1 MVDLWLNVLPWLG
14 FREPFSALTHLL
26 GAVLS
31 LGALAALLRRA
42 HARGR
47 RGWALVDLGLY
58 GAAMAFAFV
67 ASTLFHTFMRAP
79 DGLVLYKK
87 LDHAAIFVMMAGT
100 GTAIYS
106 ALPTRRRRKA
116 VLIAALWA
124 VSLAALVV
132 KMRVWPM
139 PLWLT
144 ALIYVTVGWASA
156 GGFFFVV
163 REWGWRRLGLFFAG
177 AAVLTLGAVIFAL
190 EWPVLWP
197 GLIEGHELFHVLVLL
212 GIGLHAMFVYRHC
225 TIPGAFAAYDDEPA
239 VDLDLAPSPIPTNA

>member
-1 MVDLWLNVLPWLG
+1 MANVWLNVLPWLG
-14 FREPFSALTHLL
+14 FREPFSALSHLL

-31 LGALAALLRRA
+31 VVALVALLRRA
-42 HARGR
+42 YDRGR
-47 RGWALVDLGLY
+47 HGWALVDLGLY
-58 GAAMAFAFV
+58 GVSMTFVFV

-116 VLIAALWA
+116 VLIGALWA
-124 VSLAALVV
+124 VSLGALVV
-132 KMRVWPM
+132 KMQVWPM

-144 ALIYVTVGWASA
+144 ALTYVAVGWAA
-156 GGFFFVV
+156 MLGVFVIV
-163 REWGWRRLGLFFAG
+163 QAVGWRPLRRFLWG
-177 AAVLTLGAVIFAL
+177 AAVLTLGAVVFAV

-197 GLIEGHELFHVLVLL
+197 GVVEGHEAFHVLVL
-212 GIGLHAMFVYRHC
+212 IGAGYHFGFIYQHC
-225 TIPGAFAAYDDEPA
+225 TRPQPFRQPVVRAWWKRGKARAEP
-239 VDLDLAPSPIPTNA
+239 T